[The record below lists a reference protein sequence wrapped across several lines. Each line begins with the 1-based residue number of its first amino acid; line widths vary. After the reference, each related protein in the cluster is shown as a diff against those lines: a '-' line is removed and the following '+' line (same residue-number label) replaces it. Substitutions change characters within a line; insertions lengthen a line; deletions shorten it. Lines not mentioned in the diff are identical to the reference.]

1 MIDEER
7 HLVNINQSPI
17 LTHLHS
23 NLNNV
28 SPVPLTR
35 CNTAQL
41 HNLKD
46 AVEIEKELIK
56 TENTYRSCCLTSD
69 KRALQ
74 FFSQFTICVGVL
86 LFSMYKL
93 INSVECEETQVY
105 IGMITMIIG
114 IYLPN
119 PKIKN
124 D

>member
-1 MIDEER
+1 MIDEEK
-7 HLVNINQSPI
+7 HLVNINNSPI
-17 LTHLHS
+17 FSHIK
-23 NLNNV
+23 
-28 SPVPLTR
+28 PIPLTR
-35 CNTAQL
+35 CNSKEL

-46 AVEIEKELIK
+46 AVEIEKDLIK

-86 LFSMYKL
+86 LFSMFKL

-105 IGMITMIIG
+105 VGMITMIVG
-114 IYLPN
+114 IYIPQ
-119 PKIKN
+119 PKMKN